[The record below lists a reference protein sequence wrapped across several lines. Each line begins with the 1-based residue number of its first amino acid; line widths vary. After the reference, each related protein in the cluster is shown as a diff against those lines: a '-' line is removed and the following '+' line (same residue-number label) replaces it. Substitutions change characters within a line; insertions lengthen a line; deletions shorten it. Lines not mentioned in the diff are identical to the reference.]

1 MRMLYLSHGSL
12 HTGGYAHE
20 KELCAA
26 VQTHGCRVFR
36 EVRFTQNFKGPFAWL
51 RLGVKAFREARQE
64 ELMVTVARLAW
75 PVWLAIRRNPAQK
88 MLLVLHNYD
97 PADGKPRL
105 YYRLLDGFLTHVAR
119 KHPERVRVVCVAPH
133 WQHLFREQFGVDAFV
148 FPNVFP
154 DEPYQGIRASAEK
167 NPKLIHLGQW
177 SSKADLN
184 QYRQLLPEL
193 QRRGYTC
200 FFSSPVAVDDDTFPV
215 HHFALKTDYLKMV
228 ASAAASIILNKVQEG
243 WSRVAHESFLL
254 GTPVVCLPGGGLESL
269 VATGGGTVVKHWS
282 EVAAVLQHPE
292 QMHINYAALHA
303 FHSSGAEQYVQ
314 PILKWL
320 H

>member
-26 VQTHGCRVFR
+26 IHPHGSSGLR

-51 RLGVKAFREARQE
+51 RLGLKAFREAKQE
-64 ELMVTVARLAW
+64 ELIVTVARLAW
-75 PVWLAIRRNPAQK
+75 PVWLAIRRNPKQK

-97 PADGKPRL
+97 PADGKPKL
-105 YYRLLDGFLTHVAR
+105 FYWLLNRFLTKVAR
-119 KHPERVRVVCVAPH
+119 KHPERVRVVCVAKH
-133 WQHLFREQFGVDAFV
+133 WQNLFQEQFGIEAFL
-148 FPNVFP
+148 FPNLFP
-154 DEPYQGIRASAEK
+154 DEPYRGIRASAAK

-177 SSKADLN
+177 SAKADLN

-200 FFSSPVAVDDDTFPV
+200 FFSSPEAVEDDTFPV
-215 HHFALKTDYLKMV
+215 HHFAMKSDYLKMV
-228 ASAAASIILNKVQEG
+228 ASSVASIILNKVQEG
-243 WSRVAHESFLL
+243 WSRVAHESFLV

-269 VATGGGTVVKHWS
+269 VVAGGGNVIQHWS
-282 EVAAVLQHPE
+282 EIPDLLQHPK
-292 QMHINYAALHA
+292 QMHAHPEALKAYHTSCA
-303 FHSSGAEQYVQ
+303 GQYVQ
-314 PILKWL
+314 PILQWL
-320 H
+320 Q